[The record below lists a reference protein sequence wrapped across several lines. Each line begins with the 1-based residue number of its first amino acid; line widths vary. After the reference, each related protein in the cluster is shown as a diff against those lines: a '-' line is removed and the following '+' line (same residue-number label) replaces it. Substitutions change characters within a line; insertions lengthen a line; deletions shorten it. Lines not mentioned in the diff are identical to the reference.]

1 MIIKRLLLVVSNI
14 SINAV
19 MSKNIVPFRKNDII
33 YKLDRTKETLQR
45 KQRKC
50 VASEINISRQDL
62 RIYQLDPD
70 YPPFNLHTL
79 NPPVPCPLDHTP

>member
-1 MIIKRLLLVVSNI
+1 MIIKKLLLVVWNI

-19 MSKNIVPFRKNDII
+19 MSKNIVAFSKTNSFI
-33 YKLDRTKETLQR
+33 YKLDRMKETLQ
-45 KQRKC
+45 KNC

-70 YPPFNLHTL
+70 YPLFNLCTL
-79 NPPVPCPLDHTP
+79 NPLVPCPLEHAP